1 MLRSGRRRRRAIRA
15 GCMGRRR
22 RRRRVEREAGA
33 RAGAEALPQAIAA
46 LSRTLPTRPNPE
58 TFRRAKFD
66 LPEAAPALWRLL
78 FHVLLRED
86 ATALP
91 IPEAQVRLVKSALRA
106 HGYPRPAL
114 TQIPEDGS
122 QGSRELLLA
131 LSWLLA
137 GGSLLGRLLT
147 RTRVHIG
154 DQMPMCECED
164 LAHVRAHLD
173 LPAPCKDAGNGL
185 DMRYVQWLMGKLRFR
200 WLNLIC
206 GHQEQCVLL
215 SKLLRRLERENG
227 RLEAA
232 LEWRRLEPIF
242 WQWMDTVLGACP
254 QCPSDTGP
262 QPTFQP
268 AISDRV
274 HEELELVTQE
284 LQTLWRELQ
293 VAAEA
298 GRAAWEA
305 QVQGLE
311 LSAPQVLASEAVVER
326 QLATLRQAWEQWG
339 ALPHGPHRLVR
350 CEAGA
355 LPGVGLWGTE
365 AIEALRSKAACLE
378 AELHW
383 LQAQCQQELAGLA
396 GALPEVVWIPHT
408 GAEGLDTP
416 FPVGTWLAPPGPTHS
431 GHRDDSH
438 GAPGQHAPLD
448 TSP

>member
-154 DQMPMCECED
+154 DQMPMCEIHQYTQGCHSNQS
-164 LAHVRAHLD
+164 LGHLSAAEIELLRD
-173 LPAPCKDAGNGL
+173 PEAG
-185 DMRYVQWLMGKLRFR
+185 Q
-200 WLNLIC
+200 
-206 GHQEQCVLL
+206 Q
-215 SKLLRRLERENG
+215 LLRRLERENG

>member
-1 MLRSGRRRRRAIRA
+1 
-15 GCMGRRR
+15 MGRRR
-22 RRRRVEREAGA
+22 RRLERQAG
-33 RAGAEALPQAIAA
+33 AGAEALPEAIAA

-86 ATALP
+86 DGTAVP
-91 IPEAQVRLVKSALRA
+91 YPEAQVRLVKSALRA

-114 TQIPEDGS
+114 TQLPEDGS

-147 RTRVHIG
+147 RTHVLTG
-154 DQMPMCECED
+154 DQMPMCEIHQYTQGCHSNQS
-164 LAHVRAHLD
+164 LGHLS
-173 LPAPCKDAGNGL
+173 AA
-185 DMRYVQWLMGKLRFR
+185 
-200 WLNLIC
+200 
-206 GHQEQCVLL
+206 ETE
-215 SKLLRRLERENG
+215 LLRDPEAGQQLLWRLERENG

-262 QPTFQP
+262 QPTFQA
-268 AISDRV
+268 AISDRG
-274 HEELELVTQE
+274 HEELELVTRELQALWQE
-284 LQTLWRELQ
+284 LQL
-293 VAAEA
+293 AAEA
-298 GRAAWEA
+298 RRTAWEA
-305 QVQGLE
+305 QVQIQGLE
-311 LSAPQVLASEAVVER
+311 LSTPQVLVSEAMVER

-350 CEAGA
+350 CESRA
-355 LPGVGLWGTE
+355 LPGGGLWGTE
-365 AIEALRSKAACLE
+365 AIKALRSKAACLE

-383 LQAQCQQELAGLA
+383 LQGQCQQELAGLA
-396 GALPEVVWIPHT
+396 GALPEVVWIPPH
-408 GAEGLDTP
+408 
-416 FPVGTWLAPPGPTHS
+416 
-431 GHRDDSH
+431 GH
-438 GAPGQHAPLD
+438 
-448 TSP
+448 

>member
-1 MLRSGRRRRRAIRA
+1 
-15 GCMGRRR
+15 MGRRR
-22 RRRRVEREAGA
+22 RRLERQAG
-33 RAGAEALPQAIAA
+33 AGAEALPEAIAA

-86 ATALP
+86 DGTAVP
-91 IPEAQVRLVKSALRA
+91 YPEAQVRLVKSALRA

-114 TQIPEDGS
+114 TQLPEDGS

-147 RTRVHIG
+147 RTHVLTG

-164 LAHVRAHLD
+164 LAHATACLD
-173 LPAPCKDAGNGL
+173 LPAPCKDTSNGL

-206 GHQEQCVLL
+206 GHQEQCALL
-215 SKLLRRLERENG
+215 SKIHQYTQGCHSNQSLGHLSAAETELLRDPEAGQQLLWRLERENG

-262 QPTFQP
+262 QPTFQA
-268 AISDRV
+268 AISDRG
-274 HEELELVTQE
+274 HEELELVTRELQALWQE
-284 LQTLWRELQ
+284 LQL
-293 VAAEA
+293 AAEA
-298 GRAAWEA
+298 RRTAWEA
-305 QVQGLE
+305 QVQIQGLE
-311 LSAPQVLASEAVVER
+311 LSTPQVLVSEAMVER

-350 CEAGA
+350 PPARETRAWSMAGPKLLLEHSMEA
-355 LPGVGLWGTE
+355 LPG
-365 AIEALRSKAACLE
+365 
-378 AELHW
+378 
-383 LQAQCQQELAGLA
+383 
-396 GALPEVVWIPHT
+396 P
-408 GAEGLDTP
+408 
-416 FPVGTWLAPPGPTHS
+416 
-431 GHRDDSH
+431 
-438 GAPGQHAPLD
+438 
-448 TSP
+448 